1 MIMRKGAFRGLAVA
15 ILLAGGIYG
24 GVMFINSRTH
34 EGTDNAFVT
43 GTVVRV
49 SSEVKG
55 RVIKVSIED
64 NELVAAGQTLV
75 EICQDDY
82 RNNLQEKE
90 DEVLRVQAE
99 DRELRATIE
108 QRYKVLEQSRAGLM
122 ASLAEEDMALK
133 ELMRYRALQSKGVVS
148 QSEFDRVESQWK
160 VARAREQAASASVQE
175 SESGIVGLRA
185 KLKAQEYKIR
195 EARTGLSKAELDL
208 ARTVVTAPITG
219 RVAVKNVDMGKYV
232 QPGQP
237 LLAIVEQDTWV
248 VANFKETQIEKMVV
262 GQQVKV
268 KVDAYPG
275 VVFSGHVDSLQPGT
289 GSVFT
294 LLPPE
299 NASGNFV
306 KVVQRIPVKIIVDSP
321 FDPKHPLWPGL
332 SVHPVVDVGGK
343 GTAKVFRHAASLH

>member
-1 MIMRKGAFRGLAVA
+1 MFMRKWLFRGLAAV
-15 ILLAGGIYG
+15 ILLAGGIYA
-24 GVMFINSRTH
+24 GVKFIDSRTH

-64 NELVAAGQTLV
+64 NEFVAAGQAMI

-82 RNNLQEKE
+82 RNILQENE
-90 DEVLRVQAE
+90 DEVLRTKAE

-108 QRYKVLEQSRAGLM
+108 QRYKVLEQSRAGLA

-133 ELMRYRALQSKGVVS
+133 ELMRYKALQSKGVVS

-160 VARAREQAASASVQE
+160 VACARRQAASASVQE
-175 SESGIVGLRA
+175 SESGIVGLQA
-185 KLKAQEYKIR
+185 KLKTQEYKIR
-195 EARTGLSKAELDL
+195 EARTGLRKAELDL
-208 ARTVVTAPITG
+208 ARTVVTAPVAG
-219 RVAVKNVDMGKYV
+219 RVAVKNVDPGKYV

-248 VANFKETQIEKMVV
+248 VANFKETQIRKMAV
-262 GQQVKV
+262 GQPVKV

-275 VVFSGHVDSLQPGT
+275 VAFSGHVDSLQPGT
-289 GSVFT
+289 GAVFT

-306 KVVQRIPVKIIVDSP
+306 KVVQRIPVKIVVDSP
-321 FDPKHPLWPGL
+321 FDPDHPLRPGL
-332 SVHPVVDVGGK
+332 SVHPVVDIGVKGMGK
-343 GTAKVFRHAASLH
+343 VSRRAASLF